1 MSNAHA
7 ATAFQRT
14 DAGAD
19 ELTQPKLGLSLPQR
33 KMLRC
38 CGTSTSIGEIER
50 LFAAEEAHYSR
61 ERFDRDLEKLEQ
73 FGLIQRTGAAL
84 KIVHTKPSAAT
95 IALPPQVK
103 ASAPRPPE
111 LRRVSTAQ
119 AQPQRIVHALVGIGA
134 MALTGTAFW
143 LWHGHVNQDTV
154 HAPIADNTQHQQ
166 SAPIFID
173 EPAAVAEAPRATP
186 MPHAKTEANARNNV
200 RAPAQPAQ
208 PKAKTPPQPA
218 TYTTASKPAP
228 QPAVAKPA
236 PVTVESTAAAKPSAP
251 QAIASEPAPT
261 TKAIANPAPVAA
273 APVATR
279 AASLPALTQP
289 APVAAAAAPVMP
301 AAPPTPA
308 VAVPA
313 RTVVEVAAATPK
325 MEAEAAPVAKAE
337 KKAGLKLAYREKAD
351 FPPEALLADI
361 HKGSVR
367 AKLAIDEAGN
377 VTDVTIVSAQGGRL
391 FSRPAIAALKKW
403 RYEPTGQREN
413 TTAEIEFRE

>member
-1 MSNAHA
+1 MSQANT

-73 FGLIQRTGAAL
+73 FGLIRRTGAAL

-95 IALPPQVK
+95 IALPPQIK
-103 ASAPRPPE
+103 ASTPRAPE
-111 LRRVSTAQ
+111 LRRVPTAQ
-119 AQPQRIVHALVGIGA
+119 AQPQRIVHALIAGGVI
-134 MALTGTAFW
+134 ALSATAFW
-143 LWHGHVNQDTV
+143 LWHGHAAKDTA
-154 HAPIADNTQHQQ
+154 HAPVADNTPQQQ

-173 EPAAVAEAPRATP
+173 EPTAAAEAPRALEAQR
-186 MPHAKTEANARNNV
+186 AKAVESARSNVKNAV
-200 RAPAQPAQ
+200 EPVQ
-208 PKAKTPPQPA
+208 PKAKAPQQIAHA
-218 TYTTASKPAP
+218 TESKLVP

-236 PVTVESTAAAKPSAP
+236 PVATESTSASRPSAP
-251 QAIASEPAPT
+251 ATATTEPQPTSKVAVTNPTPAAAPLTIARAAPQPAPPAPAPIVAPVALAMPTAIA
-261 TKAIANPAPVAA
+261 PAPVL
-273 APVATR
+273 AT
-279 AASLPALTQP
+279 PARPTEVTAP
-289 APVAAAAAPVMP
+289 AP
-301 AAPPTPA
+301 
-308 VAVPA
+308 
-313 RTVVEVAAATPK
+313 K
-325 MEAEAAPVAKAE
+325 QEAEAAPVAKAE

-377 VTDVTIVSAQGGRL
+377 VTDVTIIGAQGGRV

-403 RYEPTGQREN
+403 RYEPTGQKESA
-413 TTAEIEFRE
+413 TAEIEFRE